1 MLKKVFFSKKTGLEV
16 SLGKT
21 AQNNSGY
28 VTGRVYLR
36 AFPLEKGGRER
47 QIIVKLQ
54 PEEAYSIALNIP
66 GVIRDK
72 KGKQALVHK
81 FQAEEVE
88 YTTTVSLD
96 AWKSEKTGKS
106 GYGVTVSRS
115 NGNEDDRLN
124 IAVPLSGLSFRFL
137 AHILKTWAVDSC
149 FEEKIEVVDR
159 LPDDMPRDSEAVE
172 EAEAIDD
179 LDDEDIPEDI
189 PF

>member
-21 AQNNSGY
+21 AQNGSGY
-28 VTGRVYLR
+28 VSGRVYLR
-36 AFPLEKGGRER
+36 AFPLEKGGREK

-54 PEEAYSIALNIP
+54 PEEAYSLALNIP

-72 KGKQALVHK
+72 QGKQALLHK
-81 FQAEEVE
+81 FQTDDVE

-106 GYGVTVSRS
+106 GYGMTVSRS
-115 NGNEDDRLN
+115 NGSENDRLN

-137 AHILKTWAVDSC
+137 ARILKTWAVDSC
-149 FEEKIEVVDR
+149 FEEKIEVVNG
-159 LPDDMPRDSEAVE
+159 LPDMPSDSEAVK
-172 EAEAIDD
+172 EAGVIDN
-179 LDDEDIPEDI
+179 LSDEDIPEDI